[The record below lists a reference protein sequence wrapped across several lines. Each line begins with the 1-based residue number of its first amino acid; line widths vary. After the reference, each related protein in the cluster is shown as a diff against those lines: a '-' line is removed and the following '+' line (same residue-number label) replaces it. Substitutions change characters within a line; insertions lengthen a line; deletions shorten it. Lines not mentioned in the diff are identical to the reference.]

1 VIQFCPLFSQVIL
14 FTSIANYA
22 ALLCNYIALS
32 SAIAIHYNLP
42 FFVVVTFEYWQYLR
56 LHDEQNTCI

>member
-42 FFVVVTFEYWQYLR
+42 FFVVVTFEY
-56 LHDEQNTCI
+56 